1 MHLHYEND
9 SENINSTDINDTLEY
24 EDDSL
29 MDTSA
34 SSSRK
39 RAGSDS
45 ENSDT
50 NVTSSKKHNVSG
62 RPATVSNEYKDD
74 QNQNVKVVVVN
85 IQSEKVNLGKI
96 NPIIIAKTIN
106 DLVCFVHKVQKT
118 VSKISSKSTYK
129 RNEIWTI
136 QL

>member
-1 MHLHYEND
+1 
-9 SENINSTDINDTLEY
+9 
-24 EDDSL
+24 
-29 MDTSA
+29 MDTAA

-50 NVTSSKKHNVSG
+50 NVTSSKKHHVSG
-62 RPATVSNEYKDD
+62 RPATVSKDYKDD
-74 QNQNVKVVVVN
+74 QNQNVKVEVVN

-118 VSKISSKSTYK
+118 KYK
-129 RNEIWTI
+129 RQSIKNLKQIYLQKKRNLDNTTVNF
-136 QL
+136 QLKTVTKPNTK